1 MINDRK
7 ISLKMEYDNICKH
20 VPEFKRFHHLDFSWA
35 RLAVITRIF
44 GFEVK
49 GHKTDGLVAMADM
62 LNHKRPNETS
72 WTFDDARNAF
82 TITTTKR
89 ILKGGQIFDSYGRK
103 CNSRYFVNYG
113 FSLDNNEDNQVA
125 LFFSVP
131 KEILRIKLKLK
142 S

>member
-1 MINDRK
+1 
-7 ISLKMEYDNICKH
+7 
-20 VPEFKRFHHLDFSWA
+20 
-35 RLAVITRIF
+35 
-44 GFEVK
+44 
-49 GHKTDGLVAMADM
+49 MADM

-72 WTFDDARNAF
+72 WTFDDTRNAF

-125 LFFSVP
+125 LFFCVP
-131 KEILRIKLKLK
+131 KDDPTYQIKAKKLGTHTRRFQIAFEHKERCTKKCMSYLRVAHATLDELLPLSKLPSMEKN
-142 S
+142 